1 MSTIDFVVDQVSGRT
16 EGDPKTVRELLG
28 RGVRHI
34 PEGTPVN
41 RASMAAALEA
51 TRLELTDPEEIRIIE
66 RIEGEFQAMG
76 MLKQILVFST
86 ISGGI
91 DELRR
96 ELKG

>member
-16 EGDPKTVRELLG
+16 EGDPKTIRELLG
-28 RGVRHI
+28 RGIRHI
-34 PEGTPVN
+34 PEGTPVD

-51 TRLELTDPEEIRIIE
+51 TRLELTDPEEVRIIE
-66 RIEGEFQAMG
+66 RIERELRSMG
-76 MLKQILVFST
+76 VLKQILVFST

-96 ELKG
+96 ELNG

>member
-1 MSTIDFVVDQVSGRT
+1 MSTIDFVVDQVSSRT
-16 EGDPKTVRELLG
+16 GGEPKTVRELLG
-28 RGVRHI
+28 QGIRHI

-66 RIEGEFQAMG
+66 RIEDQFRSMG

-86 ISGGI
+86 ISSGI